1 MEGPSKCPVW
11 RGLAARHP
19 NHTIKLQVLERLIIL
34 ASFRKIAVTTECY
47 AFIPID
53 RQIET
58 SSGGE
63 LSTAGAPASKAQIAK
78 LRAAPNFRT
87 ILANAASRQAVMN
100 RYEWRA

>member
-1 MEGPSKCPVW
+1 MPD
-11 RGLAARHP
+11 LARLNGSPEYHLGR
-19 NHTIKLQVLERLIIL
+19 HTIKLLVLERLIIL
-34 ASFRKIAVTTECY
+34 ASFRKIAECY
-47 AFIPID
+47 AFIPTD

-63 LSTAGAPASKAQIAK
+63 LSTAGAPASKTQIAK